1 MQKMTWNIL
10 YKKTVSLLNEF
21 YGGVSKNLYLK
32 MILNILYMEMASL
45 LNGFLGGF

>member
-1 MQKMTWNIL
+1 MTWNIL

-32 MILNILYMEMASL
+32 MILNILYMEMAFL
-45 LNGFLGGF
+45 LNVLFGEF